1 MLTTDLKGH
10 LALITGA
17 TGGIGSATC
26 RALAPLGCSIAIH
39 YNSAT
44 GIAQSLA
51 EELRNQGVQA
61 EVFQADLR
69 EYAGVRELHKQVVE
83 KMGNP
88 DILFNNAGITMQ
100 SFTKDITDV
109 PIEMFEETWRANCG
123 SAFLLSQLCVP
134 AMAAGGWGRVIFCGS
149 VAGFT
154 GGIVGPHYASSKSAL
169 HGLIHWMAQVYG
181 PQGITVNGVSPGPTD
196 TPIFKSDRTE
206 VVKKIP
212 VRMMGEPNEIA
223 ETVLWLV
230 KTGYMT
236 NKVIGIDGGLY
247 PY

>member
-1 MLTTDLKGH
+1 SIPPNTSNTVSMLTTDLKGR

-44 GIAQSLA
+44 STAQSLT

-61 EVFQADLR
+61 EAFQADLR

-109 PIEMFEETWRANCG
+109 PIEIFEETWRANCG
-123 SAFLLSQLCVP
+123 SAFLLTQLCVP
-134 AMAAGGWGRVIFCGS
+134 AMAVAGWGRVIFCGS

-154 GGIVGPHYASSKSAL
+154 GGIVGPHYA
-169 HGLIHWMAQVYG
+169 
-181 PQGITVNGVSPGPTD
+181 
-196 TPIFKSDRTE
+196 
-206 VVKKIP
+206 KKIK
-212 VRMMGEPNEIA
+212 GKNEDLNLSCLRICNFHEIEGGKISV
-223 ETVLWLV
+223 ETQQVQC
-230 KTGYMT
+230 G
-236 NKVIGIDGGLY
+236 
-247 PY
+247 